1 MSTQLSQ
8 VHDSHQ
14 FSEQKSKIRLL
25 RFELT
30 VLSSKKPDNQF
41 VYFVIVLCIIECVSM
56 PEICM
61 PKILEM
67 FKILFIFAS
76 FHLIIFAIYS
86 EKECIHISY
95 AMHVCIFY
103 KTVVDY

>member
-1 MSTQLSQ
+1 MSTRLSQ

-30 VLSSKKPDNQF
+30 VLLSKKPDNQF

-76 FHLIIFAIYS
+76 FHLIIFAVVKRNAFIFHML
-86 EKECIHISY
+86 CMY
-95 AMHVCIFY
+95 ASFIRQL
-103 KTVVDY
+103 